1 MSIFDALCTLAYVQ
15 NFLWLFGPIT
25 KSRQLTQC
33 RMSGVSGVCFENMKV
48 TVVYICYCSW

>member
-48 TVVYICYCSW
+48 TVVYICYCS